1 VSNKILLIYPAN
13 SNTITKRMPL
23 PILYLGE
30 ALIKHGY
37 EPILLDMQ
45 VDVFSPSIL
54 DGVKFVGISTLTGQ
68 QIKYSI
74 SVAEQIRK
82 LQPNVPIVWG
92 GIHPT
97 LMPEQ
102 TMESPLV
109 DYVIRGEGEESF
121 PQLIKALQTGIDLST
136 VPGLVYKQDNKMC
149 LNQKSLFINFN
160 KYNNLPY
167 DLLSLSKYQTSIRM
181 EYQSSRG
188 CPYGCLFCY
197 NRDFNK
203 FKWRAK
209 DANIVLD
216 ELQAIKERFNPT
228 YLTIEDDE
236 FFINKKRAEQIM
248 QGMVER
254 KLCFRWKTSIRIDSI
269 NSYDNDMLDLFDK
282 SGFMEFATGAE
293 SGSNDTL
300 LLIKKQINK
309 DEILAS
315 ARKLQQITTTPQY
328 SFMTGFPGETV
339 QDLRK
344 TLDCID
350 ELWKINK
357 KIKVNGL
364 FFATPFPG
372 TGLYD
377 LACSNGYQPPKSLEG
392 WSALSFAESYKVV
405 PYISE
410 EFKRLF
416 IVFSLIIK
424 FKFLWMLSE
433 SFLQNRANRST
444 FKYWAFLI
452 FHILFTPFKLIFNLR
467 WKMRSVALP
476 IDVFLVRLLLEK
488 ARI

>member
-1 VSNKILLIYPAN
+1 
-13 SNTITKRMPL
+13 MPL

-30 ALIKHGY
+30 SLIKNRY

-45 VDVFSPSIL
+45 VDEFSPSIL
-54 DGVKFVGISTLTGQ
+54 DGVELVGISTLTGQ
-68 QIKYSI
+68 QIKYGI
-74 SVAEQIRK
+74 SVAEQVR
-82 LQPNVPIVWG
+82 LYNPNIPIVWG

-102 TMESPLV
+102 TMESSLV

-121 PQLIKALQTGIDLST
+121 PQLIKALQTGIDLNT
-136 VPGLVYKQDNKMC
+136 VPGLVYKQDDKIC
-149 LNQKSLFINFN
+149 LNEKSPFINFN
-160 KYNNLPY
+160 NYNNLPY
-167 DLLSLSKYQTSIRM
+167 NLLSLSKYQTSTRM

-209 DANIVLD
+209 DAKIVLD
-216 ELQAIKERFNPT
+216 EIQEIKEQFNPT

-236 FFINKKRAEQIM
+236 FFINKERAKQIM
-248 QGMVER
+248 QGMVDR
-254 KLCFRWKTSIRIDSI
+254 KLNFLWKTSIRIDTI

-293 SGSNDTL
+293 SGSNSTL
-300 LLIKKQINK
+300 SLIKKQINR

-339 QDLRK
+339 QDLRE
-344 TLDCID
+344 TINCID
-350 ELWKINK
+350 EIWKINK

-377 LACSNGYQPPKSLEG
+377 LACSNGYKPPKTLEE
-392 WSALSFAESYKVV
+392 WANLSFASSYKVA
-405 PYISE
+405 PYVDE
-410 EFKRLF
+410 EFKLLF
-416 IVFSLIIK
+416 IVFSLIVK

-433 SFLQNRANRST
+433 SFLQNRTNRST
-444 FKYWAFLI
+444 LKYWAFSA
-452 FHILFTPFKLIFNLR
+452 FHILFTPFKFIFDIR
-467 WKMRSVALP
+467 WKTRNVAFP
-476 IDVFLVRLLLEK
+476 IDIFLVRYILEK
-488 ARI
+488 AKI